1 MGFDRTMLI
10 KTVYDDGVD
19 KTGKPLMSMNTPEG
33 EHEDIVRLFM
43 KGSLYQ
49 EEENFILRITS
60 VYNYLYTV
68 DENEEEDDGIII
80 TMQHELGD
88 FADFVKRSSVV
99 PLDNIAIAY
108 MDEYL
113 LGICD
118 ALDSFV
124 IVSAIDLIRACSSH
138 IVFHYL
144 DDQLIFKGNL
154 NTERIPIPNEDDK
167 NIFFNIMVSDDGTAV
182 EGVINGLTEHFYKKL
197 EEIRDNKSLVK
208 ARDILNG

>member
-1 MGFDRTMLI
+1 
-10 KTVYDDGVD
+10 
-19 KTGKPLMSMNTPEG
+19 
-33 EHEDIVRLFM
+33 
-43 KGSLYQ
+43 
-49 EEENFILRITS
+49 
-60 VYNYLYTV
+60 
-68 DENEEEDDGIII
+68 
-80 TMQHELGD
+80 MQHEIGD
-88 FADFVKRSSVV
+88 FNDFMKRSSI
-99 PLDNIAIAY
+99 PLDNIAVAY

-124 IVSAIDLIRACSSH
+124 IVSAMDLIRACSSH

-144 DDQLIFKGNL
+144 DDQLIFKGSL
-154 NTERIPIPNEDDK
+154 NTERIPIPNEKDK

-197 EEIRDNKSLVK
+197 EEIKDNKSLVK